1 MGSSIYTPGYHEVAE
16 QFHVSDTAALLGL
29 SLYVIGLAFGPMLA
43 APLSETYGRHHV
55 SHFSLPISMLFTLG
69 AGFSKTFAGL
79 LVCRFFAGF
88 FGSPVLA
95 VGMGTQ
101 ADLFPPNM
109 IAPATTFFLMA
120 PFLGPAV
127 GPVIGGFAVEFKGWR
142 WTQWC
147 MLFIALAVF
156 LIGLPTEETYKKA
169 ILKRRAKRLGL
180 PPPPKLG
187 KNRLDA
193 LRVCPRLSLHLQLGI
208 LTST

>member
-1 MGSSIYTPGYHEVAE
+1 
-16 QFHVSDTAALLGL
+16 
-29 SLYVIGLAFGPMLA
+29 MLA

-55 SHFSLPISMLFTLG
+55 SHFALPISMLFTLG
-69 AGFSKTFAGL
+69 AGFSQTFAAL
-79 LVCRFFAGF
+79 LACRFFAGF

-109 IAPATTFFLMA
+109 IAPATAFFLMA
-120 PFLGPAV
+120 PFLGPCV
-127 GPVIGGFAVEFKGWR
+127 GPVVGGFAAEFKGWR

-147 MLFIALAVF
+147 MLFISVAIF
-156 LIGLPTEETYKKA
+156 LLGLPTEETYKKA

-187 KNRLDA
+187 SSRLNA
-193 LRVCPRLSLHLQLGI
+193 LRVGHDLFNCRLLW
-208 LTST
+208 LTATTDHYHRHSHQTRTYAAV